1 MNHWINLDK
10 YTPAQL
16 LLNGAGCAA
25 WVVAYVA
32 LLIGIYRRKFVE
44 MPALVAGAN
53 IGWEFVWS
61 WLFKPDTGL
70 LYLWMYRA
78 AFLLDVVI
86 FACLLA
92 YGRKQPMPAAMRRH
106 LPLIAVLDA
115 LAWGL
120 LCYFYAAEGHDTPIG
135 ASSGYV
141 INVFLSASALLMF
154 LAAEDRSLFSPV
166 IAWSKMLGTG
176 LITVSLFLIY
186 PGQYF
191 IQLLGVLCFV
201 LDITCIA
208 AVHVS
213 RRVSSVIAR

>member
-1 MNHWINLDK
+1 MNAWLNLDK

-16 LLNGAGCAA
+16 LLNGAGCGA

-32 LLIGIYRRKFVE
+32 LLVEIWRRKYVE

-61 WLFKPDTGL
+61 WIDKPDTGL

-78 AFLLDVVI
+78 AFLLDVGI
-86 FACLLA
+86 FACLLL
-92 YGRKQPMPAAMRRH
+92 YGRKQPLPTAMRRH
-106 LPLIAVLDA
+106 FAPIAVLNA

-120 LCYFYAAEGHDTPIG
+120 LCYLFAAEGYDTPIG
-135 ASSGYV
+135 AHSGYV

-154 LAAEDRSLFSPV
+154 LRADDRTVFSPV

-186 PGQYF
+186 PHGRFVQS
-191 IQLLGVLCFV
+191 LGAICLI
-201 LDITCIA
+201 LDVTCIV
-208 AVHVS
+208 AVHGFRERPVT
-213 RRVSSVIAR
+213 AT